1 MRRVLLVG
9 WLLLL
14 AAGCSDD
21 SAGPSRTVQ
30 IVGTYTL
37 ESINGDA
44 LPYVFAGY
52 PGAYLMH
59 QVSGSFALN
68 ADRTYEEH
76 ALLREYFNTPG
87 GITWQDIPISL
98 AGTWQAEDSV
108 LLVTQTDNGATGFG
122 FISGNRLTLS
132 FEVSD
137 SLYTYI
143 YNRD

>member
-9 WLLLL
+9 LLVLFG
-14 AAGCSDD
+14 AGCSDD
-21 SAGPSRTVQ
+21 STGPSRTVQ

-37 ESINGDA
+37 ESINGNA
-44 LPYVFAGY
+44 LPYVFHEF

-59 QVSGSFALN
+59 QVSGSFVLN
-68 ADRTYEEH
+68 ADRTYQEN

-87 GITWQDIPISL
+87 GITWQDIPVSL